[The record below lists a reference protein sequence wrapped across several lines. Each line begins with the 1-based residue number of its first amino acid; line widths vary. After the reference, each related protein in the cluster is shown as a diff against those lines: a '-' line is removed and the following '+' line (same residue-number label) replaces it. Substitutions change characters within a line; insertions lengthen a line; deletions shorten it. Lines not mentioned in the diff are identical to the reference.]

1 MKYYI
6 DQNDSQ
12 QERRRVFQQ
21 KLKGRENIAIF
32 SFIAVKLDYSNLY
45 TRHRE
50 HFQTW
55 IFSVLARN
63 LQMPT
68 AKF

>member
-1 MKYYI
+1 M
-6 DQNDSQ
+6 
-12 QERRRVFQQ
+12 
-21 KLKGRENIAIF
+21 AIF

-50 HFQTW
+50 KFQTR
-55 IFSVLARN
+55 IFSVLGRN
-63 LQMPT
+63 LKMPM